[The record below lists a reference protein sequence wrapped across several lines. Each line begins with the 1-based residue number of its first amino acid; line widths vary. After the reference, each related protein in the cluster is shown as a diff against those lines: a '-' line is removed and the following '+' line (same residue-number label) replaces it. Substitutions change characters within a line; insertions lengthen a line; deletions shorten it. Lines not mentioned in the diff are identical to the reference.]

1 VSTPTPLEE
10 LLTAASAEVNM
21 AGRSGQVSV
30 RVFERYVSELVR
42 LLQQERELAR
52 LRAQDHDD
60 QVARLNNRL
69 RARRTRATAQLARRG
84 LPPTTFPMLVCGAE
98 LMASAVIYGL
108 VDPREPARV
117 RYVGQ
122 AVNAEA
128 RMAGHL
134 NGRSRPPRPM
144 EAWLTALRTE
154 GVTPDMVDRISQL
167 LGHASLSQTM
177 IYVNFQPDTTEE
189 ADIARGSLR
198 ELAGPSGVTSI
209 AERRRE
215 A

>member
-21 AGRSGQVSV
+21 AGRSRQVSV
-30 RVFERYVSELVR
+30 RVFERYVSELVQ

-98 LMASAVIYGL
+98 LRASAVIYGL

-154 GVTPDMVDRISQL
+154 GVTPDMVLLERVPRGADLDACERYWIHAMRDRGMADLNTAIPKR
-167 LGHASLSQTM
+167 G
-177 IYVNFQPDTTEE
+177 TE
-189 ADIARGSLR
+189 A
-198 ELAGPSGVTSI
+198 
-209 AERRRE
+209 
-215 A
+215 